1 MEFRNFSEAKKHL
14 LAKKKEAENMGTLD
28 NPATESLVIDPVIFK
43 YFFDLQGAIEKS
55 GTANGAGMDYHLY
68 AREMWNKLVGDIT
81 PETQIIFDQFES
93 VLISGL
99 HNIDMTE
106 HTYEHVTSSLASLID
121 KYQNSVAHV
130 SLWSTGDVESTA
142 YQVGKI
148 LKSKIVQLYHK
159 ALKSVLSKEEVA
171 ETIKHK
177 TSFSVADNKFLDLTE
192 HVKKQ
197 LEKSSSEKIKVVI
210 IEDSVGNF
218 DKAKKALI
226 TSLGEN
232 YSKVEIYPI
241 WVTYSREGIQ
251 LKEKVETSPEAATKL
266 ASHTKDFNAINDFS
280 ELLDADRFGDMF
292 RDAHLFVDFD
302 GVIGNNIT
310 MRNAQG
316 AATYKAFIESAKK
329 ATGMN
334 EEDLVNSIKKKIES
348 SN

>member
-14 LAKKKEAENMGTLD
+14 LAKKKETENAGALD
-28 NPATESLVIDPVIFK
+28 NTTTESPAIDPVIFK
-43 YFFDLQGAIEKS
+43 YFFDLQSAIEKS
-55 GTANGAGMDYHLY
+55 GAANGAGMDYHLY

-81 PETQIIFDQFES
+81 PETQAIFDQFES
-93 VLISGL
+93 ALISGL

-106 HTYEHVTSSLASLID
+106 HTYEHVTSSLTLLVD
-121 KYQNSVAHV
+121 KYQNSVSHV

-171 ETIKHK
+171 EVIKHK
-177 TSFSVADNKFLDLTE
+177 TSFSVADNKFLDLTD

-197 LEKSSSEKIKVVI
+197 LEKGSSEKIKVVI
-210 IEDSVGNF
+210 IEDSVDNF
-218 DKAKKALI
+218 DKAKKTLAA
-226 TSLGEN
+226 SLGEN
-232 YSKVEIYPI
+232 YSRIEIYPI
-241 WVTYSREGIQ
+241 WVTYSREGVQ
-251 LKEKVETSPEAATKL
+251 LKKKAETSSEAANKL
-266 ASHTKDFNAINDFS
+266 ASHIKDFNTVNDFS
-280 ELLDADRFGDMF
+280 ELLDSDRFGDMF
-292 RDAHLFVDFD
+292 KDAHLFVDFD

-316 AATYKAFIESAKK
+316 GATYKAFMESAKK

-348 SN
+348 LN